1 MVNPRPKG
9 SRDLWSGGDEL
20 LGSSPPGEDLQ
31 EWAKDEK
38 LKQIKTNIEIS
49 QSPSPG
55 IVGTTC
61 SKLESPLVDSD
72 SPPLCPLS
80 LPSVSARA
88 PRRAITLFCSRARLA
103 FTWVLLVSRSSSID
117 YACFCLLFDK
127 REFTFLQFCADR
139 WKFPAFA
146 FCLQLRGKGS
156 YRGW

>member
-20 LGSSPPGEDLQ
+20 LGSSPPGVDLQ

-38 LKQIKTNIEIS
+38 LKQIKINIEIN
-49 QSPSPG
+49 QTPPSPG

-103 FTWVLLVSRSSSID
+103 FTWVLLVSGSSSID
-117 YACFCLLFDK
+117 YTCFCLLFDK
-127 REFTFLQFCADR
+127 RVYISTVLR
-139 WKFPAFA
+139 WQVKVSCICILPTITW
-146 FCLQLRGKGS
+146 KGF
-156 YRGW
+156 